1 MVTRTTMLQSSSDYM
16 YMMMNFNDFWAA
28 LLTLFQISVQ
38 NNWNNTTDIYTDIS
52 GSNWPRVY
60 FVSYWVFSCMI
71 VLNIVISFVLEIY
84 STVGD
89 DIIADNLKLQ
99 YAKALMKM
107 FPDEDKFIDYLQ
119 YVLKIGFMNE
129 DNPNK
134 KMPTKE
140 EMKASILLASDQDR
154 VETKS

>member
-1 MVTRTTMLQSSSDYM
+1 
-16 YMMMNFNDFWAA
+16 
-28 LLTLFQISVQ
+28 
-38 NNWNNTTDIYTDIS
+38 
-52 GSNWPRVY
+52 
-60 FVSYWVFSCMI
+60 MI

-89 DIIADNLKLQ
+89 DIISDNLKLQ
-99 YAKALMKM
+99 YAKTLMKM

-140 EMKASILLASDQDR
+140 EMKASILLASDQD
-154 VETKS
+154 KA